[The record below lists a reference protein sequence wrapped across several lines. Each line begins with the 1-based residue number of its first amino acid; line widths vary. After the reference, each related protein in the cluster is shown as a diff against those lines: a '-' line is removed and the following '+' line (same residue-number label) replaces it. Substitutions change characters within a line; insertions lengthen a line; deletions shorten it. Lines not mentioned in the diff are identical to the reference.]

1 MIQAGRG
8 RVALLADIPVNYDLY
23 VVDPLERQGA
33 GAGHGFRGGAA
44 ARGDAGG
51 GLRARRGDDVQDPP
65 TEGLRGGSRSKFII
79 PHLQNQDLTPAPMKT
94 SK

>member
-1 MIQAGRG
+1 MAH
-8 RVALLADIPVNYDLY
+8 LADIPVNYDLY

-51 GLRARRGDDVQDPP
+51 GLRARPGHDVQDLPA
-65 TEGLRGGSRSKFII
+65 EGLRGDRFLKAR
-79 PHLQNQDLTPAPMKT
+79 APN
-94 SK
+94 S